1 MDNLLTTQRYSVGP
15 LGLLCKQLEKY
26 LLECCI
32 IYFWTVKGWVKTFA
46 QVIYAVS
53 LMGLIEVKQDLVL
66 TDIFSRFY
74 KEIILCEKNC
84 I

>member
-1 MDNLLTTQRYSVGP
+1 M
-15 LGLLCKQLEKY
+15 EKY
-26 LLECCI
+26 LLECYI

-66 TDIFSRFY
+66 TDIDIFSRFY
-74 KEIILCEKNC
+74 KEIILCEENC
-84 I
+84 ISKLWFLKYMFSVHIALM

>member
-1 MDNLLTTQRYSVGP
+1 M
-15 LGLLCKQLEKY
+15 EKY

-66 TDIFSRFY
+66 TDIYTVDSTKRLFYVKKIAFS
-74 KEIILCEKNC
+74 
-84 I
+84 